1 MNMSRGIAFAG
12 LPDAKAGKEAK
23 ITVISGEK
31 SRGEKSRVITPYEA
45 AELAEYLGAEHL
57 VMKGENHSILNSLGR
72 VAALFDLLHAEERL
86 LIASRA

>member
-31 SRGEKSRVITPYEA
+31 SRVITPYEA

-57 VMKGENHSILNSLGR
+57 VMKGENYSILNSLGR